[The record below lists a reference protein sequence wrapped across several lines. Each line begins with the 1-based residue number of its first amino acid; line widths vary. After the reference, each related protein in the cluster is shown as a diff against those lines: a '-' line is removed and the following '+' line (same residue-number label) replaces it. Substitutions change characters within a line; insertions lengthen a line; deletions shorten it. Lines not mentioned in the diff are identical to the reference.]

1 VEDELRLAQNV
12 LLMQRGNLLV
22 RLEGAFDRDR
32 ALEIAGS
39 LR

>member
-1 VEDELRLAQNV
+1 
-12 LLMQRGNLLV
+12 MQRGRMLI

-32 ALEIAGS
+32 ALEIAAS

>member
-1 VEDELRLAQNV
+1 
-12 LLMQRGNLLV
+12 MQRGPLLI

-32 ALEIAGS
+32 ALEIAAS

>member
-1 VEDELRLAQNV
+1 
-12 LLMQRGNLLV
+12 MQRGPMLI

-32 ALEIAGS
+32 ALEIAAS